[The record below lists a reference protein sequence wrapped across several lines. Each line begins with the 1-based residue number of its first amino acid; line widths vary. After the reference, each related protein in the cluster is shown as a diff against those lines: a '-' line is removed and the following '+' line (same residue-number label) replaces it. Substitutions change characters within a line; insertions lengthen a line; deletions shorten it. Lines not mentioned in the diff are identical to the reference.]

1 MRRTLLLAQLILL
14 AGIAAITA
22 LGGACA
28 FAGDWPTYLRDN
40 ARSGITNETLGL
52 PLHKTWVHVP
62 RHAPEPA
69 WPAPA
74 KQDIWHELRDL
85 SPVVIY
91 DRAFHVVVAGDAAY
105 YASSADDQVYC
116 LDARTGEI
124 RWTFFAEGPV
134 RLAPTI
140 AAGRV
145 YFSSDDGWA
154 YCVNAAD
161 GALLWKHCP
170 AELDR
175 RIPGNGRVISHA
187 PARTGVLVDNGVAYF
202 FAGLFPPDGVYRCAL
217 DAATGAVLYA
227 SGDTDASPQGYL
239 LATPKRLFVPTG
251 RTAPVMFDRETLAP
265 LGALP
270 GPGGAYAI
278 LAGEAVVSGP
288 GRRTGSQLDYAD
300 PNTGENVASFPG
312 IRMLVNGDI
321 AYLQSKEEVSAMDRP
336 RFLEVTRELN
346 RQIAALNEIVKQRK
360 ALTRDQAGERE
371 RLEAE
376 MAAQETVIA
385 GLREQQEACYLWRKP
400 MRDPYAMILA
410 GDALFLGGENQVV
423 ALRAADGEH
432 VWRGEVEGRI
442 YGLSA
447 ANGRLYVSSHLG
459 PIYCFSPAETPETS
473 PRMVRFDVSNAPW
486 PQDASSAIYAK
497 AAEAILAK
505 SGITQGYCLILG
517 AGDGRLAHALAQRS
531 ALRIVCV
538 ERDAARAADAR
549 KRLDD
554 AGLYGVRATVHHV
567 EDDTLPY
574 TTYMANLVLSEETLR
589 GAVPAWSAKEVWR
602 VLRPYG
608 GTMCIGHPEIPGAG
622 LAASALEAWA
632 VQGDVQGAV
641 IDAEG
646 GLWLTAR
653 RGAVPGA
660 GEWTQLYADAGHTA
674 CSNDQLRGP
683 MAIQWFGNP
692 GPRDM
697 VDRHHR
703 PMASLFKN
711 GRLHITADDKI
722 ITVDA
727 YNGFPLWEVDVPG
740 ARRVGTMKNAGER
753 LLTDDALYVAVE
765 GECRVYDPATGNQ
778 LGVIAMPRVEET
790 VNEWG
795 YLNSAD
801 ELLIGTGQ
809 ISGASFDELALA
821 TVNMLEGDFRPV
833 VVSRCLFAV
842 DRHTG
847 GKQWVWQRGAIM
859 NSMVTVAE
867 GRVYFLESRN
877 ERAMSESAQRGRM
890 RVDHFCRGNAWLV
903 ALDLKR
909 GKKVWERP
917 VEFPF
922 HHIAHLNGKDGV
934 LLASGSYND
943 GDQVFYDLL
952 AFDMA
957 TGTDKWRTRFRAM
970 NIRCTDFSETGG
982 THGEQWQHPVLNGD
996 TIYARPFAFS
1006 LHTGEKLDYIAYRGG
1021 HGCGGLTGSKYYLYG
1036 RGDNPRM
1043 YPLDVEST
1051 EGIPLTRVSRPGCW
1065 LNIIPAGGIVMI
1077 PESSSGCTCAYPL
1090 QTSFALAPAALS
1102 GGILRR

>member
-1 MRRTLLLAQLILL
+1 MRRTLHALQTMVLI
-14 AGIAAITA
+14 GIAAITT
-22 LGGACA
+22 LGGAYVCA
-28 FAGDWPTYLRDN
+28 EDWPTYLRDN

-74 KQDIWHELRDL
+74 KQDIWHELREL
-85 SPVVIY
+85 SPLVTY

-140 AAGRV
+140 ADSRV
-145 YFSSDDGWA
+145 YFSSDDGCA

-175 RIPGNGRVISHA
+175 RIPGNSRVISHA

-217 DAATGAVLYA
+217 DAATGAVLHV

-278 LAGEAVVSGP
+278 LADDAVVSGP
-288 GRRTGSQLDYAD
+288 GLRSGNQLDYAD
-300 PNTGENVASFPG
+300 PNTGENIASFPG
-312 IRMLVNGDI
+312 IRMLVQGDI
-321 AYLQSKEEVSAMDRP
+321 AYLQSKEEVSAMNRP
-336 RFLEVTRELN
+336 RYLEVTRELN
-346 RQIAALNEIVKQRK
+346 RQSAVLNEIVKQRR

-376 MAAQETVIA
+376 IATQETVIA
-385 GLREQQEACYLWRKP
+385 GIREQQEACYLWRKP

-423 ALRAADGEH
+423 ALRAADGEQ
-432 VWRGEVEGRI
+432 VWRGEVEGKV

-447 ANGRLYVSSHLG
+447 ANGRLFVSSHLG
-459 PIYCFSPAETPETS
+459 PIYCFTPARADKQVLRSDAPE
-473 PRMVRFDVSNAPW
+473 ALW
-486 PQDASSAIYAK
+486 PKDASSAMYAK
-497 AAEAILAK
+497 TAEVILAK

-517 AGDGRLAHALAQRS
+517 AGDGRLAHELAQRS

-549 KRLDD
+549 KRLND

-567 EDDTLPY
+567 ESDTLPY
-574 TTYMANLVLSEETLR
+574 TTYMANLVVSEDALG
-589 GAVPAWSAKEVWR
+589 GAVPSWSAEEVWR

-608 GTMCIGHPEIPGAG
+608 GVMCIGRPNGAG
-622 LAASALEAWA
+622 DGLTAATLEAWA
-632 VQGDVQGAV
+632 NRGDVQ
-641 IDAEG
+641 DAG
-646 GLWLTAR
+646 VDVDDGLWLTAR

-660 GEWTQLYADAGHTA
+660 GEWTQLYADASHTA

-683 MAIQWFGNP
+683 MAIQWFGDP

-711 GRLHITADDKI
+711 GRLHITADDKV

-727 YNGFPLWEVDVPG
+727 YNGFPLWETDVPG

-753 LLTDDALYVAVE
+753 LLTDDALYVAVD
-765 GECRVYDPATGNQ
+765 GECRVLDPATGAQ
-778 LGVIAMPRVEET
+778 LRAIAMPRIEET

-795 YLNSAD
+795 YLNSMD
-801 ELLIGTGQ
+801 GLLIGTGQ

-821 TVNMLEGDFRPV
+821 TVHMLEGDFRPV

-847 GKQWVWQRGAIM
+847 KKQWTWQRGAIM
-859 NSMVTVAE
+859 NSMITIAE

-877 ERAMSESAQRGRM
+877 DRAMSESAQRGRT
-890 RVDHFCRGNAWLV
+890 RVDHFCRENAWLV

-917 VEFPF
+917 VELPF

-943 GDQVFYDLL
+943 GDKVFYDLL

-957 TGTDKWRTRFRAM
+957 TGADKWRTSFQAM
-970 NIRCTDFSETGG
+970 NIRCTDFTETGG
-982 THGEQWQHPVLNGD
+982 THGEQWQHPVLIDD

-1036 RGDNPRM
+1036 RGNNPRM

-1051 EGIPLTRVSRPGCW
+1051 EGIHLTRVSRPGCW

-1102 GGILRR
+1102 GGVTRR